1 MALNIKKYI
10 ENFIKIR
17 NKNSDIVPLH
27 LNKPQQK
34 LYNIIKEQKQ
44 QNRPVRIIILKA
56 RQMGFSTV
64 TGGLILSQTATHK
77 NKMAA
82 IVAHQEDSTTNLFN
96 MYKLMY

>member
-1 MALNIKKYI
+1 MSQEKQKINIKKYI

-17 NKNSDIVPLH
+17 NKNSDIVSLH

-56 RQMGFSTV
+56 RQRCKWDLV
-64 TGGLILSQTATHK
+64 PLQ
-77 NKMAA
+77 
-82 IVAHQEDSTTNLFN
+82 VV
-96 MYKLMY
+96 